1 MGFAGFQVG
10 YMGIVIEDL
19 FKTDCGGFMGR
30 YKVKPAS
37 GYVGFPTTCRMGESL
52 GSLGHR

>member
-1 MGFAGFQVG
+1 
-10 YMGIVIEDL
+10 MGIVIEDP

-30 YKVKPAS
+30 YKVKQAS
-37 GYVGFPTTCRMGESL
+37 GYVGFPTTCRMGESQ